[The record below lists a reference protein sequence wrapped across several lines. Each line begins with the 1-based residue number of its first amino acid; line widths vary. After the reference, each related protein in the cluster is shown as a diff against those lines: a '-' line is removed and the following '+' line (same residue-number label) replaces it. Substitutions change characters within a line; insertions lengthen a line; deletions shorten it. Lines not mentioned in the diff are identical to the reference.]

1 MTGFQLS
8 IAYADGR
15 VLVVTIYG
23 KRNARYDIIRF
34 VGMDHLRLTEEDVPG
49 AKVTTSPSKCKA
61 ALLHRWLSC
70 RGVTHSGLRKA
81 ELVERYT
88 SYSVVLVVFT
98 LCSCTSAD
106 RVKSVIKSG
115 EERNVI
121 DPDGGVHERR
131 KLEELQKAGQPRTQ
145 HVVGMKETV
154 VTRQTHTRK
163 MDGYASEGVS
173 NTIYGYY
180 QSTLSGKGSIDKY

>member
-1 MTGFQLS
+1 MENVTRATILFALS
-8 IAYADGR
+8 EWITFA
-15 VLVVTIYG
+15 
-23 KRNARYDIIRF
+23 
-34 VGMDHLRLTEEDVPG
+34 LTEEDVPG
-49 AKVTTSPSKCKA
+49 AKLTTSPSKCKA

-121 DPDGGVHERR
+121 DPDGGSLRSYRIRR
-131 KLEELQKAGQPRTQ
+131 LDPSTTQ
-145 HVVGMKETV
+145 RFH
-154 VTRQTHTRK
+154 
-163 MDGYASEGVS
+163 S
-173 NTIYGYY
+173 
-180 QSTLSGKGSIDKY
+180 